1 MFSDKEEVILKEEEI
16 LRKIVALEEENK
28 SLQQKIFDLE
38 TYQDMNHED
47 LQQVFEMFQIMD
59 KRIKNLV
66 DRVARIEDL
75 LE

>member
-1 MFSDKEEVILKEEEI
+1 MKEEEI

-66 DRVARIEDL
+66 DRVVRIEDL
-75 LE
+75 LG

>member
-1 MFSDKEEVILKEEEI
+1 MKEEYI
-16 LRKIVALEEENK
+16 LRKITALEEENK
-28 SLQQKIFDLE
+28 SLRQKIFDLE

-66 DRVARIEDL
+66 DRIARIEDL
-75 LE
+75 L